1 MCDKNELIEC
11 LHETTP
17 FCTDI
22 INLITDYAIPIKFEV
37 NKLYMRYC
45 NDKND
50 TKIDIPWLI
59 CISKINKKNI
69 RNVWFHGNA
78 PPNVILLKDFIS
90 FEIDTD
96 RTNYRYKNS
105 PLCFTLKYYDT
116 WSNEEKYEK
125 TKYECTSDY
134 LVYRDDKYLYFGYC
148 FDDEFK
154 KFKLKKDSTG
164 QEYISNDLTRIKNKI
179 YPMDKFDKTKLR
191 FLNIPPHLKKYL

>member
-22 INLITDYAIPIKFEV
+22 INLITDYAIPTKFQV
-37 NKLYMRYC
+37 NKIYVGQYRS
-45 NDKND
+45 NAKS
-50 TKIDIPWLI
+50 TETFFFV
-59 CISKINKKNI
+59 SKINKKSI
-69 RNVWFHGNA
+69 RNEGRTRVLMNRI
-78 PPNVILLKDFIS
+78 PLKDFIS

-96 RTNYRYKNS
+96 RANYRYKNS
-105 PLCFTLKYYDT
+105 PLCFTLKYYYT
-116 WSNEEKYEK
+116 QSNGEKYEK
-125 TKYECTSDY
+125 TKYESTSDY

-179 YPMDKFDKTKLR
+179 YPMDKFDKNELR